1 MILALVLLFVTLA
14 VLGTVL
20 SPLWQHAGGRLLT
33 RARYDRAVYRDQLAE
48 VERDLARGIVRPDD
62 AAAARREIER
72 RILAAADESEAPAV
86 SASKPALAAILG
98 VVAAAFAFVLY
109 LALGSP
115 NMPEVPM
122 AKGGPPPAQD
132 AAIENMVAG
141 LATQLHD
148 NPKNLQGWLM
158 LGRSYAV
165 LGENAKAADAYDH
178 ALQLKPDDPDIAL
191 SEAAAL
197 LAGLKIGDP
206 VPTRAV
212 ALLRTVMTKEPD
224 QPMALW
230 FLGLAAAQQRDF
242 VDARDYWH
250 HLLRVIPADAPERT
264 TVTEAL
270 NAIQSK

>member
-20 SPLWQHAGGRLLT
+20 SPLWQRGGWLPT

-48 VERDLARGIVRPDD
+48 IERDAARGIVRPDD

-72 RILAAADESEAPAV
+72 RILAAADAPEAPAA
-86 SASKPALAAILG
+86 SAPKPVLAAILG
-98 VVAAAFAFVLY
+98 GAAAAVALVLY

-115 NMPEVPM
+115 NLPATPV
-122 AKGGPPPAQD
+122 ASGGPPPAQD
-132 AAIENMVAG
+132 AAIESMVAG
-141 LATQLHD
+141 LATRLQSD
-148 NPKNLQGWLM
+148 PNNLQGWLM

-165 LGENAKAADAYDH
+165 LGQNAKAADAYDR

-206 VPTRAV
+206 VPARAV
-212 ALLRTVMTKEPD
+212 NLLKAVTAKEPD

-242 VDARDYWH
+242 VAARDYWH
-250 HLLRVIPADAPERT
+250 HLLSVIPADAAERS

-270 NAIQSK
+270 NAIQAK